1 MAFSLVK
8 NVGLLKNQGISS
20 EFLSFAAALS
30 KGSFGQCRSSSTAPV
45 PQETGKN
52 LLGSDM
58 EGKYS
63 PFQVS
68 LLLLT
73 GHWKITFQLIIHV
86 NMIFHKLV

>member
-8 NVGLLKNQGISS
+8 NIGLLRNQGVSS

-30 KGSFGQCRSSSTAPV
+30 RGSFGQCRSSSTAPV

-63 PFQVS
+63 PFQVFLFYTNTIKKDKGNRDSSQKYFCS
-68 LLLLT
+68 LT
-73 GHWKITFQLIIHV
+73 I
-86 NMIFHKLV
+86 

>member
-73 GHWKITFQLIIHV
+73 GPWKI
-86 NMIFHKLV
+86 

>member
-52 LLGSDM
+52 LLGSDV

-68 LLLLT
+68 LLLQGL
-73 GHWKITFQLIIHV
+73 GRENIGIYCLKF
-86 NMIFHKLV
+86 MPMKFS

>member
-73 GHWKITFQLIIHV
+73 WPWEREIIHSC
-86 NMIFHKLV
+86 L

>member
-30 KGSFGQCRSSSTAPV
+30 RGSFGQCRRSSTAPV

-52 LLGSDM
+52 LLGSDV

-68 LLLLT
+68 LLLQGL
-73 GHWKITFQLIIHV
+73 GSENIGVYNFD
-86 NMIFHKLV
+86 